1 LDQGIDRYLGMAH
14 QIQDLTT
21 HRDKFLGEFAH
32 GMISDCVEHDL
43 PEDVPEV
50 IAQTAIHVDE
60 S

>member
-1 LDQGIDRYLGMAH
+1 MAH

-50 IAQTAIHVDE
+50 IAQTVIHVDE